1 MATRDEHIHG
11 RHWHRK
17 RGESAIISIPM
28 SLWEHVTP
36 QTIVRSLRGAFP
48 NPDPALDP
56 SHTSS
61 QILSRD
67 WSRTHIK
74 FIQNRTET
82 RCNNSHVV
90 HFC

>member
-1 MATRDEHIHG
+1 MATRDEHIHS

-17 RGESAIISIPM
+17 RSESAIISTPM

-48 NPDPALDP
+48 NPDPSLDP

-61 QILSRD
+61 QILPRD
-67 WSRTHIK
+67 WSRTHTL
-74 FIQNRTET
+74 NSYRTEQKHDAT
-82 RCNNSHVV
+82 TPT
-90 HFC
+90 